1 MNGSKLS
8 GNEGQVYIKIAKSG
22 QILFLTKKLQWKSKI
37 FHTQTFIET
46 GPVFCGPRYYFV
58 LGKNLPDF
66 AF

>member
-22 QILFLTKKLQWKSKI
+22 QILFLTKKHQWKFKI

-46 GPVFCGPRYYFV
+46 GPVFSGLRYFV